1 LSHKIVLAILHNL
14 YIMSTHLIPEADM
27 IKVYE
32 YRTGRL
38 LAELHSEKRMDR
50 WCEVKGY
57 LPHHKVAGGWV
68 VIK

>member
-1 LSHKIVLAILHNL
+1 MFNTTRRNQ
-14 YIMSTHLIPEADM
+14 MT
-27 IKVYE
+27 KVYE
-32 YRTGRL
+32 YGTLRL
-38 LAELHSEKRMDR
+38 LAELHSEERMER